1 MRVPQSPHTL
11 RKFVSTSSSSDSE
24 TETGSSDSEKMKLPP
39 KQPFSKNNKK
49 ELRPHAENFST
60 RSSNGSTHI
69 SHHRSRERTRISAVQ
84 RLVERKM
91 AQKEK
96 DREKERDQLLRRSSS
111 VGSNG
116 LRASSQN
123 AENHLSR
130 SLSRDRINQDPS
142 KTYITI
148 SSGKTTRIRESSPT
162 KKLRYVFTIF
172 FLKTL
177 NTKSVLA
184 KKIVKLYT

>member
-24 TETGSSDSEKMKLPP
+24 TETNSDSEKMKLPP
-39 KQPFSKNNKK
+39 KQPFNKNGSNKK
-49 ELRPHAENFST
+49 ELRHEKPTNNKLTSFS
-60 RSSNGSTHI
+60 S
-69 SHHRSRERTRISAVQ
+69 HRSRERTRISAVQ

-96 DREKERDQLLRRSSS
+96 DREKERDQLMRRSSS

-116 LRASSQN
+116 ARAAAAQ

-148 SSGKTTRIRESSPT
+148 SSGKTTQIRESSPT
-162 KKLRYVFTIF
+162 KKLRYVKYYITTYLLMCYSEFATH
-172 FLKTL
+172 LKC
-177 NTKSVLA
+177 
-184 KKIVKLYT
+184 